1 MRSLFG
7 LTCVFALCLTPIF
20 GCSESQQQE
29 PDLEWPPN
37 ATAYFDQYG
46 ILHADCAFDEDCAM
60 VLGYF
65 HAADRFVQMELKR
78 RLPTGRLTEIMDKA
92 FAELFE
98 TSALDA
104 DSRALFSSRDGR
116 PFEDQFIEGL
126 SDETRALFEA
136 YTAGVNQWIDNVR
149 TGREG
154 AVFPREFEGF
164 PFDYSASEIPDWT
177 IEDSAAT
184 ALPVLDQLTRQLAEE
199 VAAGTARQEI
209 GDDAKFDDLWTGRP
223 RVESSI
229 LPPGW
234 TPPAA
239 EAKQSVVAAK
249 RDTSA
254 GDSLDAGSAL
264 RRLSARMKANQA
276 IRNALLGNRSV
287 SSSPGSNSW
296 VIGPSRTESGHAIM
310 ANDAHLAMS
319 QPAIWYLAHLDAK
332 THGRGKLHSAGATLA
347 GLPSVVVGQNESIA
361 WGSTTLFMDVT
372 DWYIE
377 ELVTD
382 GDGNPTGVM
391 FEGRGVPFE
400 RVPFTVTF
408 NDGTEEQHELL
419 FVPHHGPVREIDP
432 DNKVAITLRWTAQD
446 ATTDINA
453 FSAIEAATS
462 VEEAKVAMENSTA
475 MPQCWVVA
483 DVEGN
488 IGYFPYNRPPKRTW
502 ATNLAG
508 DAPPWVPLDGRCMT
522 PERCYEWTEFFDY
535 AELPQ
540 VVNPEQGYVATANND
555 ITGSLFDGDPTNDG
569 YPPLQTDVVPGFR
582 HARIVEMMDD
592 LGSGHSPE
600 TSRQMQGDVQSGVG
614 KGEAPGFI
622 AIAESDETNLSA
634 RAQKVL
640 NALKAWEFTCPT
652 GLDGK
657 YVDSPLADDPQELRE
672 ASGCSA
678 IHALIYNCRPL
689 GLRKDYARV
698 KSYAYYFS
706 VIDPTRLNLGDA
718 YWDDPDT
725 PETETKYQTIEQCF
739 DDAAAL
745 LIDDLG
751 LGDDET
757 KWAWGRAQRL
767 VLTSDL
773 ATFGVTSHDNPPP
786 GETPFTNAG
795 GLWTV
800 SPTDP
805 GLDGDGFFQT
815 LGASNRF
822 VCEALPSGPRCTV
835 QLPGGQSS
843 HVDSPN
849 YDDLL
854 FKWLDNEPIDL
865 VFDIDEAKASA
876 VRTVT
881 FE

>member
-1 MRSLFG
+1 MRCVTGFIFVLALG
-7 LTCVFALCLTPIF
+7 LV
-20 GCSESQQQE
+20 GCSENKPQE
-29 PDLEWPPN
+29 PDLEWPPD

-46 ILHADCAFDEDCAM
+46 ILNADCETDEDCAM
-60 VLGYF
+60 VLGYY
-65 HAADRFVQMELKR
+65 HAADRFVQMELRR
-78 RLPTGRLTEIMDKA
+78 RLPTGRLTEIMDKG
-92 FAELFE
+92 FAELFAL
-98 TSALDA
+98 SSLDA
-104 DSRALFSSRDGR
+104 DSRALFSSRDAKR
-116 PFEDQFIEGL
+116 LEDQLAEGL
-126 SDETRALFEA
+126 SDETRAVYDA
-136 YTAGVNQWIDNVR
+136 YAAGVNQWIDEVR
-149 TGREG
+149 TGDNG

-164 PFDYSASEIPDWT
+164 PFDYSPSDIPDWT
-177 IEDSAAT
+177 IQDSAAST
-184 ALPVLDQLTRQLAEE
+184 LPVLDQLTRQLVEE
-199 VAAGTARQEI
+199 VAAGAARQEI
-209 GDDAKFDDLWTGRP
+209 GDDDKFADLWTGRP

-234 TPPAA
+234 MPPAA
-239 EAKQSVVAAK
+239 EEKRSSVTTKLDA
-249 RDTSA
+249 
-254 GDSLDAGSAL
+254 DSLSSLHAGPAL
-264 RRLSARMKANQA
+264 QRLNARTKANA
-276 IRNALLGNRSV
+276 SIRNALLGGGLAGSGL
-287 SSSPGSNSW
+287 GSNSW
-296 VIGPSRTESGHAIM
+296 VIGPSRTESGNAIV

-332 THGRGKLHSAGATLA
+332 THGRGKIHSAGASLA
-347 GLPSVVVGQNESIA
+347 GLPSVALGQNESIA
-361 WGSTTLFMDVT
+361 WGITTLFIDVT

-391 FEGRGVPFE
+391 FEGKEVTFE

-408 NDGTEEQHELL
+408 SDGTEEQHELL
-419 FVPHHGPVREIDP
+419 FVPHHGPVREIDR

-446 ATTDINA
+446 AVTDLNTLN
-453 FSAIEAATS
+453 AIEAATS
-462 VEEAKVAMENSTA
+462 VEEARVAMENSTA

-488 IGYFPYNRPPKRTW
+488 IGYFPYNRPPKRNW
-502 ATNLAG
+502 ATNLSG
-508 DAPPWVPLDGRCMT
+508 DAPPWLPLDGRCIT
-522 PERCYEWTEFFDY
+522 PERCYEWTEFFDH

-582 HARIVEMMDD
+582 HARVVEMIDD
-592 LGSGHSPE
+592 LGSAHSPA
-600 TSRQMQGDVQSGVG
+600 TSRQMQGDVQSGIG
-614 KGEAPGFI
+614 KYEVPGFI
-622 AIAESDETNLSA
+622 AIAESDQTTLSA

-640 NALKAWEFTCPT
+640 NALKAWQFSCPT
-652 GLDGK
+652 GVDGQ
-657 YVDSPLADDPQELRE
+657 YVDSPLSDDPNELRE
-672 ASGCSA
+672 AAGCTA
-678 IHALIYNCRPL
+678 FHALVFNCRPL

-698 KSYAYYFS
+698 KSYAFYYS
-706 VIDPTRLNLGDA
+706 VVDPTRLILGDV

-725 PETETKYQTIEQCF
+725 PETETKYQTIEECF
-739 DDAAAL
+739 DAAAEL

-757 KWAWGRAQRL
+757 KWVWGRAQRL
-767 VLTSDL
+767 VFTSDL
-773 ATFGVTSHDNPPP
+773 ATFGVASYDNPAP
-786 GETPFTNAG
+786 GETPFTSAG

-815 LGASNRF
+815 SGASIRL
-822 VCEALPSGPRCTV
+822 VCEALPSGPRCNV

-843 HVDSPN
+843 HIDSPN
-849 YDDLL
+849 YEDLV
-854 FKWLDNEPIDL
+854 FKWLENEPIDL
-865 VFDIDEAKASA
+865 VFDIDEAKANA